1 MKKSLPKNQRV
12 TVQRVS
18 NVAGVNE
25 FNETTADSWEDF
37 IERWAGILSKGHKEH
52 WRAGQ
57 QTLEATHYVEVYSDS
72 ETRTLTVNDR
82 LMWGDRI
89 LRILEVSDIENDRQ
103 QLAIVCRETTGMGED
118 E

>member
-1 MKKSLPKNQRV
+1 MKKPLPKNQRLEI
-12 TVQRVS
+12 QRLS
-18 NVAGVNE
+18 NVAGLNDFDE
-25 FNETTADSWEDF
+25 PTTDSWEGIF
-37 IERWAGILSKGHKEH
+37 ERWAGILSKGHKEY

-72 ETRTLTVNDR
+72 DTRTLTVNDR
-82 LMWGDRI
+82 LVWGDRI